1 MERYKKMIK
10 DKIVEIGV
18 KKVVLTGLILTIV
31 LIKII
36 FPQLNSVFG
45 NRYLIEGHGVNS
57 SNESHDEALRFEG
70 QSDSSQ
76 NDIVKKENS
85 SKTLDKDI
93 TVYITG
99 AISNPGVISLKMG
112 SRLDDAVK
120 KLGGLSKDADYNKIN
135 LAMILEDGQHYVIPI
150 VGEQE
155 SNQQSVVPGNVGG
168 ENHNF
173 ERDSGSS
180 LQKNNDNTSS
190 LKVNINTAAPEEL
203 EKIPGV
209 GPATSQKIIDYREKL
224 GKFEKIEDIKKVS
237 GIGDKK
243 FENMKEYI
251 GVN

>member
-1 MERYKKMIK
+1 MAMERYKKIIK

-18 KKVVLTGLILTIV
+18 KKVVLTVLILAIV
-31 LIKII
+31 MIRIV
-36 FPQLNSVFG
+36 FPQLNSAFG
-45 NRYLIEGHGVNS
+45 GRYLIEGNGVNS
-57 SNESHDEALRFEG
+57 SSEGNDEALRIEN
-70 QSDSSQ
+70 QSENSQ

-85 SKTLDKDI
+85 SGALDKNI

-99 AISNPGVISLKMG
+99 AISNPGVITLKTG

-120 KLGGLSKDADYNKIN
+120 KLGGLSKDADYNRIN
-135 LAMILEDGQHYVIPI
+135 LAMILEDGQHYIIPI

-155 SNQQSVVPGNVGG
+155 NNQQAAVSEIVGG
-168 ENHNF
+168 TNESN
-173 ERDSGSS
+173 SVGSS
-180 LQKNNDNTSS
+180 QKNNGSTSNS
-190 LKVNINTAAPEEL
+190 KININNASKDEL

-209 GPATSQKIIDYREKL
+209 GPATSQKIIDYREKS

-237 GIGDKK
+237 GIGEKK